1 MMIALLNAIA
11 AKYTMHIEIKNEDN
25 MAEREHVSVMFH
37 LFSIYWVI
45 ATSLNFVMASDPY
58 QMNEFTMHVRDF
70 GIGAILG
77 VTCVILLEFARGFTI
92 QAQDES
98 DFLRVLAFCL
108 NVMGFMCWTVVIF
121 VVVMIVI
128 ELRKVR

>member
-1 MMIALLNAIA
+1 MIALLNAIA

-37 LFSIYWVI
+37 LFSIYWII

-58 QMNEFTMHVRDF
+58 QLNEFTMHVRDF

-92 QAQDES
+92 QA
-98 DFLRVLAFCL
+98 
-108 NVMGFMCWTVVIF
+108 
-121 VVVMIVI
+121 
-128 ELRKVR
+128 